1 MASMRIPRDPLR
13 RLGARTTRRTLPAAV
28 VLAVLLGGLIWVPAA
43 TALRNGLARTPPMGW
58 NPWYRFRCNVNEDLV
73 RRSANI
79 VVSSGMKAAGY
90 RYINL
95 DDCWM
100 ARTRDPSGSLVPD
113 PAKFPHGIRALADYV
128 HSQGL
133 KFGIYADSGGATC
146 QGFPGSRGHFDQD
159 ARTFAAW
166 AVDYL
171 KLDGCHTTPDEL
183 GPAGHAAMLAALRRA
198 RRPMLFSIA
207 SFGGSSRLRGYSPWR
222 WAGGL
227 ANMWRTTHDYTW
239 YHPRARA
246 WDGLMEVLDIN
257 AQLSRYARPGAWN
270 DPDLLQVGNPPLSG
284 REGRSIFSL
293 WAMMAAPLIADNDL
307 RTMSP
312 FTRQTLTNREV
323 IAVDQDRAGMQ
334 GTRVRSSAGREVWVR
349 RLANGD
355 RALLLFSRRATAGKF
370 TVDLASV
377 GLGGGR
383 HAVRDLWNHRTA
395 TVGHVLRATVV
406 SHGVAMFRIRPA

>member
-1 MASMRIPRDPLR
+1 MALAPLIA
-13 RLGARTTRRTLPAAV
+13 G
-28 VLAVLLGGLIWVPAA
+28 LLWVPAA
-43 TALRNGLARTPPMGW
+43 SALRNGVARTPPMGW

-73 RRSANI
+73 RRSADI
-79 VVSSGMKAAGY
+79 MVASGMKAAGY

-100 ARTRDPSGSLVPD
+100 ARTRDPSGSLAPD

-128 HSQGL
+128 HSRGL
-133 KFGIYADSGGATC
+133 RFGIYADAGSATC
-146 QGFPGSRGHFDQD
+146 QGYPGSRGHFDQD

-183 GPAGHAAMLAALRRA
+183 GPASHAAMLAALRRA
-198 RRPMLFSIA
+198 RRPVLFSVA

-222 WAGGL
+222 WAGNL
-227 ANMWRTTHDYTW
+227 ANMWRTTHDFTW
-239 YHPRARA
+239 YQGRSRA
-246 WDGLMEVLDIN
+246 WDGLMTVVDIN
-257 AQLSRYARPGAWN
+257 ARLSRYARPGAWN
-270 DPDLLQVGNPPLSG
+270 DPDMLQVGNWPLSG

-307 RTMSP
+307 RSMSA

-323 IAVDQDRAGMQ
+323 IAVDQDRLGMQ

-349 RLANGD
+349 RLANGE
-355 RALLLFSRRATAGKF
+355 RALLLFSRRATAGSF
-370 TVDLASV
+370 TVDLSSL

-383 HAVRDLWNHRTA
+383 HAVRDLWSHRTT
-395 TVGHVLRATVV
+395 TVGPVLRATVV
-406 SHGVAMFRIRPA
+406 SHGVAMFRIRPG